1 MPEDLSPTRLADTG
15 APLTR
20 IRWGVLGCG
29 HIAGVFASDLALL
42 PEEAELVAAASH
54 TSAEKA
60 EKFAADFGFARGYGS
75 FAELAADPDIDV
87 VYVATPHN
95 DHLSSA
101 RLCLEAGKAVLIEK
115 PMTVSEAEAIEVF
128 DLAREANLFCMEA
141 VWMRTN
147 PLVRKAAALAAAGE
161 IGEIRHVSATFGF
174 LFDGDDDHRLL
185 NPDLAGGALL
195 DLGVYPVHA
204 VELYL
209 GEPDEV
215 VGVGSLASTGVDA
228 HLAAVLGF
236 GAVDNRRP
244 ATATVV
250 CTLEADVNNRLEVFG
265 TNGRI
270 EMDFL
275 IKPDEVRVYR
285 GHGQDAKPDVLVTE
299 LPGGGYTLQAQ
310 EVMRC
315 LRSGEIESPLVPWSA
330 TLGSL
335 RTLARWRTAALGPD
349 TAGSS

>member
-1 MPEDLSPTRLADTG
+1 MPEDLSPTLTADPQT
-15 APLTR
+15 APPRT
-20 IRWGVLGCG
+20 RWGVIGCG

-42 PEEAELVAAASH
+42 PDEAVLVAAASH
-54 TSAEKA
+54 TSLEKA
-60 EKFAADFGFARGYGS
+60 ERFAAEFGFARGYGS
-75 FAELAADPDIDV
+75 FAELAADPDIDA

-95 DHLSSA
+95 DHLASA
-101 RLCLEAGKAVLIEK
+101 RLCLEAGKAVLVEK
-115 PMTVSEAEAIEVF
+115 PMTVSEAEAVELF
-128 DLAREANLFCMEA
+128 DLARERRLFCMEA

-161 IGEIRHVSATFGF
+161 IGEIRHVSASFGF
-174 LFDGDDDHRLL
+174 FFDGDDDHRLL

-204 VELYL
+204 VDLYL

-215 VGVGSLASTGVDA
+215 VGFGSRASTGVDA
-228 HLAAVLGF
+228 HLAAVLGY
-236 GAVDNRRP
+236 AAKDNRRP
-244 ATATVV
+244 ATASVV

-285 GHGQDAKPDVLVTE
+285 GHDKDEKPDVLVTE

-315 LRSGEIESPLVPWSA
+315 LRAGEIESPLVPWSA
-330 TLGSL
+330 TLGTL
-335 RTLARWRTAALGPD
+335 RTLARWRSAALGDATEP
-349 TAGSS
+349 S